1 MTDYNKIIT
10 TVNSITPDYDFIPDL
25 NNTIVIDTSENRIG
39 INTITPDEN
48 IHVSGGT
55 IKTQDLIVLGDFSN
69 NNFSSN
75 ILPRDDLSYN
85 IGSITHRW
93 NDLFIGS
100 GTIYMD
106 KTRILRMAD
115 YTRHGNPA
123 VDISALIIDN
133 SGRHLDISDIRHV
146 NVEGDV
152 SFASNFDL
160 SDHMIVHGDVSFN
173 KDCDVSGVLN
183 LTQLLTSDGLVTT
196 ATKIYT
202 IHERN
207 SAGSMT
213 TRLIIDPSGDGI
225 AGNVAAQGEVVI
237 YGNLDVK
244 GETTY
249 LKSTNV
255 DISDNIIRM
264 NANHNSV
271 SDGGIAVTNSSN
283 ADKLF
288 TYNNPGNYWTTTNTD
303 INFGPQG
310 GVVSSGFMNIDNV
323 NIDGNTIDVD
333 AGDLILKSDTGQVQM
348 TASQNMNITGS
359 QGVTNIT
366 SHQNI
371 NLQSQNGNT
380 QLDSHQNTTIQS
392 QNGQVVVENVTFNSN
407 TISTDSGL
415 DLNLTAAGGDIF
427 TQNTN
432 LDLGTGVL
440 TVNSVQHAHV
450 PTGAIIIWYGNSGN
464 VPTGWVICDGNNG
477 TPNLSGRFIVCSG
490 TSETTYSAGQSGGTD
505 NYTLSTSQI
514 PAHNHVATSQQTDVN
529 HNHPA
534 TSNSG
539 QTSINHNHVAQS
551 QNADI
556 QHGHAVQGTSGGAS
570 PSAHT
575 HNVSAAT
582 ITAGGHAHP
591 NAHGHPASGNSN
603 AQFRVSNNGD
613 NPGGGGNGIGG
624 QNSLSFHADDSDPG
638 WIFNSRLKS
647 WGQMNSGP
655 AGIAV
660 TVNGSNDQTGN
671 AGDHQHTIQS
681 YIDPASHAHTHA
693 IALTSGQSSI
703 AHSHSISTQPSDVNH
718 DHPITTN
725 TGQTSINHNHVIQTQ
740 QTGGGGY
747 HNNQPAYYVLAF
759 IMKLP

>member
-100 GTIYMD
+100 GTMYMD
-106 KTRILRMAD
+106 KTPILRMAD

-133 SGRHLDISDIRHV
+133 SGQHLDISDIRHV

-160 SDHMIVHGDVSFN
+160 RDHMIVHGDVSFN
-173 KDCDVSGVLN
+173 KDFDVSGVLN

-196 ATKIYT
+196 GTKIYT
-202 IHERN
+202 IYETN
-207 SAGSMT
+207 SAGSTT

-225 AGNVAAQGEVVI
+225 AGNAAAQGEVVI

-271 SDGGIAVTNSSN
+271 TDGGIAVTNSSN

-288 TYNNPGNYWTTTNTD
+288 TYNNPGNYWTTTDTN
-303 INFGPQG
+303 INLGPNG

-323 NIDGNTIDVD
+323 NIDANTIDVD
-333 AGDLILKSDTGQVQM
+333 SGDLILKSDT
-348 TASQNMNITGS
+348 
-359 QGVTNIT
+359 
-366 SHQNI
+366 
-371 NLQSQNGNT
+371 
-380 QLDSHQNTTIQS
+380 
-392 QNGQVVVENVTFNSN
+392 GQVVVENVTFNSN
-407 TISTDSGL
+407 TISTNNSL

-490 TSETTYSAGQSGGTD
+490 TSETTYSAGQSGGQD
-505 NYTLSTSQI
+505 QYAFSIQEM
-514 PAHNHVATSQQTDVN
+514 PAHNHSGNTVDTTQEHTHPIVLETATSEITHGHELNNHTSTENATQSHTHTYVATTSGSHQGEHSHSGTALDDPGGLAPHAHALTSGTESEQTDGSHE
-529 HNHPA
+529 HNIDIQFSYSGQSGLWVGGTLPPVGQCSIQLDDNIDGSAGMDQLSQGVADVRSA
-534 TSNSG
+534 TSAHSHGPTQTENAQHSHTVQISG
-539 QTSINHNHVAQS
+539 MNT
-551 QNADI
+551 
-556 QHGHAVQGTSGGAS
+556 

-575 HNVSAAT
+575 HV
-582 ITAGGHAHP
+582 
-591 NAHGHPASGNSN
+591 
-603 AQFRVSNNGD
+603 V
-613 NPGGGGNGIGG
+613 PGGTTAVESGHVHGLTL
-624 QNSLSFHADDSDPG
+624 SLD
-638 WIFNSRLKS
+638 
-647 WGQMNSGP
+647 
-655 AGIAV
+655 
-660 TVNGSNDQTGN
+660 
-671 AGDHQHTIQS
+671 QHTS
-681 YIDPASHAHTHA
+681 SHKHA
-693 IALTSGQSSI
+693 I
-703 AHSHSISTQPSDVNH
+703 N
-718 DHPITTN
+718 TN
-725 TGQTSINHNHVIQTQ
+725 TGEQSASHNHAIPSE
-740 QTGGGGY
+740 GGSTVHDNRPKWY
-747 HNNQPAYYVLAF
+747 SLFY
-759 IMKLP
+759 IMKT